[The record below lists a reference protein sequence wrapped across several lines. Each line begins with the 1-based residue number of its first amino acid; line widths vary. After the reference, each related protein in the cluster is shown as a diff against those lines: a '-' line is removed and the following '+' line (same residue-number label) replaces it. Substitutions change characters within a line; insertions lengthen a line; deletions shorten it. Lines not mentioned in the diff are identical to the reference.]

1 VQSAGAL
8 ELQIIVGSTRP
19 GRAGLPIAT
28 WFHDLAEELGTFR
41 LRLVDLAQVN
51 LPFLDE
57 PHHPNLR
64 KYTKEHTKAWSAQVD
79 AADAYVFVT
88 PEYNH
93 GPPPALL
100 NALDFV
106 YHEWSYKP
114 VSFVSYGGPA
124 GGTRAVQML
133 KPITGAM
140 RMVPIVEGVTIP
152 FFRQHFAEGVFVPTE
167 AHLKAAETMLAELL
181 RWAEALRPMR
191 ARR

>member
-1 VQSAGAL
+1 VGNADAL
-8 ELQIIVGSTRP
+8 ELQIIVASTRP
-19 GRAGLPIAT
+19 GRAGLPIAK
-28 WFHDLAEELGTFR
+28 WFHALAEEQGTFR
-41 LRLVDLAQVN
+41 TRLVDLAQVN

-57 PHHPNLR
+57 PNHPNLR
-64 KYTKEHTKAWSAQVD
+64 KYRKDHTKAWSALVS

-93 GPPPALL
+93 GPPPVLL

-114 VSFVSYGGPA
+114 AAFVSYGGPA

-133 KPITGAM
+133 KPIVGAM
-140 RMVPIVEGVTIP
+140 RMVPIVEGVTMP
-152 FFRQHFAEGVFVPTE
+152 FFRQHFEDGVFIPTE
-167 AHLKAAETMLAELL
+167 VHLKAAETMLGELL